1 MVKRIAALLATS
13 GMFAVFLLPP
23 AHLKV
28 DPYIDAGTTSII
40 IQAVIGGLAAGLI
53 TLRIFWNRVKAF
65 FKGLF
70 SRGKKGEDAKE
81 Q

>member
-1 MVKRIAALLATS
+1 MIKRIAALLATS

-23 AHLKV
+23 AHPKV
-28 DPYIDAGTTSII
+28 APYIDAGTTSII
-40 IQAVIGGLAAGLI
+40 LQAVIGGLAVALVS
-53 TLRIFWNRVKAF
+53 LRIFWSRVKTF

-70 SRGKKGEDAKE
+70 SRGKKGEDAQE

>member
-1 MVKRIAALLATS
+1 MVKRITALLATS

-23 AHLKV
+23 AHPKV
-28 DPYIDAGTTSII
+28 APYIDAGTISMI
-40 IQAVIGGLAAGLI
+40 IQGVIAGSAAALI
-53 TLRIFWNRVKAF
+53 TLGIFWNRVKTF

-70 SRGKKGEDAKE
+70 SRGKKGEDAHE

>member
-1 MVKRIAALLATS
+1 MVKRIAGLLATS

-28 DPYIDAGTTSII
+28 DPYIDAGTTSMI
-40 IQAVIGGLAAGLI
+40 IQGVIAGLAAGLI
-53 TLRIFWNRVKAF
+53 ALRIFWSRVKTF

-70 SRGKKGEDAKE
+70 SRGKKSDDAQE